1 MMLTLLSPVM
11 TALSLLLL
19 VPTLVF
25 VAEVALGCLL
35 SSLESEIPSRRDR
48 RVAVLIPAHNESVGI
63 SPTIEDIKQ
72 QLRPGDRIVVVA
84 DNCTDDTAGVAA
96 SLGAEVST
104 RNDLTRIGKGY
115 ALDWGIDH
123 LTGDPPAIVLV
134 IDADCRVATG
144 AIDRLADACAQ
155 SQRPAQALYLMTAQ
169 AGPTINHQVAEFAW
183 RVKNWVRPLGLSAMA
198 LPCQLMGSGM
208 AFPWNIIESADLSSG
223 FIVEDLKLGL
233 ELAAAGH
240 PPIFCPSAVVTS
252 TFPTSAQSAKTQRH
266 RWEQGHIGLILTKS
280 PALLFSAV
288 RGWNKDLMALAL
300 DLIVPPITLLA
311 LLLTAMVF
319 LAAIATLAN
328 ASLYPLAISLF
339 SAFFMVAAIVL
350 AWFKYGQDI
359 LPPKS
364 FTLIGQ
370 YCLGK
375 LNLYRAVLLGLR
387 ISRWIRTDRG

>member
-1 MMLTLLSPVM
+1 MLTALAPMMAV
-11 TALSLLLL
+11 LSLLLL

-25 VAEVALGCLL
+25 VAEVAAGCFLTL
-35 SSLESEIPSRRDR
+35 PRPKFLTSPDG

-63 SPTIEDIKQ
+63 IPTIGDIKQ

-84 DNCTDDTAGVAA
+84 DNCSDDTATIAA

-104 RNDLTRIGKGY
+104 RNDPTRIGKGY

-123 LTGDPPAIVLV
+123 LTADPPAIVIV
-134 IDADCRVATG
+134 IDADCRLTAG

-155 SQRPAQALYLMTAQ
+155 SQRPVQSLYLMTAP
-169 AGPTINHQVAEFAW
+169 AGSAINHQVAEFAW

-198 LPCQLMGSGM
+198 LPCQLMGTGM
-208 AFPWNIIESADLSSG
+208 AFPWHIIRSADLSNG

-240 PPIFCPSAVVTS
+240 PPLFCPSAVVTS
-252 TFPTSAQSAKTQRH
+252 TFPTSAQGTRTQRQ
-266 RWEQGHIGLILTKS
+266 RWEHGHIGLILTRS
-280 PALLFSAV
+280 PALLFSALT
-288 RGWNKDLMALAL
+288 RWRKDLLALTL

-328 ASLYPLAISLF
+328 ASLYPLAISLV
-339 SAFFMVAAIVL
+339 SLLLMGAAIVA
-350 AWFKYGQDI
+350 AWFKYGRDI
-359 LPPKS
+359 LPSGS
-364 FTLIGQ
+364 FSLIGR
-370 YCLGK
+370 YGLGK
-375 LNLYRAVLLGLR
+375 LNLYRTALLLGFR
-387 ISRWIRTDRG
+387 NSRWIRTDRG